1 MRSTSSGAEVRS
13 GGHPDASCVT
23 VLHMLSISNDSSST
37 IGDRILEAAAYCVV
51 AYGVDRVT
59 LAEIA
64 RRARVSRP
72 TVYRRWPDTRSILA
86 ALLTSR
92 IVGVLDE
99 VPSRGVGREALV
111 ERIVAVAQRL
121 RRDEVVMSVLLK
133 APDLAMIYI
142 AERLGTSQQIL
153 LDAVASDIKLAQ
165 EEGSVRTGDQ
175 RQLAAMCLL
184 ITQSTIQSGQIVAPI
199 LDADALDVELAHSLN
214 GYLKP

>member
-1 MRSTSSGAEVRS
+1 M
-13 GGHPDASCVT
+13 
-23 VLHMLSISNDSSST
+23 MSSSNGGSPS
-37 IGDRILEAAAYCVV
+37 IGDRILEAAAYCVT
-51 AYGVDRVT
+51 AYGIDRVT

-72 TVYRRWPDTRSILA
+72 TVYRRWPDTRSIMA

-92 IVGVLDE
+92 IVAVLDD
-99 VPSRGVGREALV
+99 VPAQGVGREALV
-111 ERIVAVAQRL
+111 NRVVAVAQRL
-121 RRDEVVMSVLLK
+121 RRDDVVMSVLHS
-133 APDLAMIYI
+133 APELAMIYI

-153 LDAVASDIKLAQ
+153 LDAVAGEIKLAQ
-165 EEGSVRTGDQ
+165 EEGSVRDGDP

-199 LDADALDVELAHSLN
+199 LDADALAVELAHSLN

>member
-1 MRSTSSGAEVRS
+1 MV
-13 GGHPDASCVT
+13 
-23 VLHMLSISNDSSST
+23 SIRNDPSPT
-37 IGDRILEAAAYCVV
+37 IGDRILDAAAYCVI

-72 TVYRRWPDTRSILA
+72 TVYRRWPDTRSVLA
-86 ALLTSR
+86 ALLTMR
-92 IVGVLDE
+92 ITGARDE
-99 VPSRGVGREALV
+99 VPSRGVGREVLV
-111 ERIVAVAQRL
+111 ERIVAVAEHL
-121 RRDEVVMSVLLK
+121 RRDDVVMSVLRK
-133 APDLAMIYI
+133 APDLAMVYI

-153 LDAVASDIKLAQ
+153 IDAFAADLKLAQ
-165 EEGSVRTGDQ
+165 EEGSVRAGDP

-199 LDADALDVELAHSLN
+199 LDADALAVELAHSLN